1 MKNASLILN
10 VVLVLAVAVL
20 FYLHFS
26 SNKKSEAGKSSTPQI
41 GIIPP
46 GDSKIAYFEMD
57 SIDNALLMVKD
68 VRAELTKEQ
77 ERVDGELAG
86 LQKRYNDRLTQY
98 QSQGQNLSSAE
109 SEKINR
115 EILQMRQSFSAK
127 QEELEQKLRELQ
139 MRKRQQVNT
148 AVMDFL
154 NQYNKDKRFSYI
166 FAYEPGFMF
175 YKDSAYNITPDLIKG
190 LNAQYKK
197 P

>member
-1 MKNASLILN
+1 MKNASLIFN
-10 VVLVLAVAVL
+10 VVLLVAVAVL

-26 SNKKSEAGKSSTPQI
+26 SNKKEVAKNTSSPLSVVT
-41 GIIPP
+41 P

-57 SIDNALLMVKD
+57 SIDNALLLVKD
-68 VRAELTKEQ
+68 VREELSKE
-77 ERVDGELAG
+77 EGRVDNELAG
-86 LQKRYNDRLTQY
+86 LQKRYNDRVTQY
-98 QSQGQNLSSAE
+98 QSQGQNLSAAE

-115 EILQMRQSFSAK
+115 EILQMQQSFSAT
-127 QEELEQKLRELQ
+127 QQQLQQKFRDLQ

-148 AVMDFL
+148 TIMDFL

-175 YKDSAYNITPDLIKG
+175 YKDSIYNITADLIKG

-197 P
+197 